1 MKRIYSKIQAQKASL
16 GLPIIALI
24 WVSIFWGTT
33 WLASKEGVKY
43 MPAFQ
48 LAGVRQLI
56 AGLCYIA
63 FFLWKKEKFPKGKQW
78 VTIFILAL
86 LNFTFSNGLSTW
98 GIKYISS
105 GLGAI
110 IGAIFPL
117 WIVLF
122 SLIKGEKIKR
132 NAIIGLLVCFGGILV
147 IFNEYLADFIN
158 PNFIFGIVLS
168 VISTIT
174 WAAGSIYTKEKAS
187 DFNPYFSLG
196 LQLFISSILILGV
209 TSATGNAVSML
220 EIPLKSWLAIGYLVI
235 IGSILTSLAFVYALQ
250 KLPTELSSIYAYI
263 NPIIAILLGS
273 IVFGEPLTFLL
284 LIGGMITLLGLY
296 MINNSL
302 KKKSKS

>member
-1 MKRIYSKIQAQKASL
+1 
-16 GLPIIALI
+16 
-24 WVSIFWGTT
+24 
-33 WLASKEGVKY
+33 

-63 FFLWKKEKFPKGKQW
+63 FFLWKKEKFPRGKQW
-78 VTIFILAL
+78 QTILILAL

-117 WIVLF
+117 WIVIF
-122 SLIKGEKIKR
+122 TMIKGEKIKK
-132 NAIIGLLVCFGGILV
+132 NAIIGLLVCFSGILV
-147 IFNEYLADFIN
+147 IFNEYLSDFVN
-158 PNFIFGIVLS
+158 PNFTFGIILS

-196 LQLFISSILILGV
+196 LQLIISSILILGV
-209 TSATGNAVSML
+209 TTVTGDSVSIL
-220 EIPLKSWLAIGYLVI
+220 DIPAKSWLSIGYLVI
-235 IGSILTSLAFVYALQ
+235 FGSILTSLAFVYALQ
-250 KLPTELSSIYAYI
+250 NLPTELSSIYAYI
-263 NPIIAILLGS
+263 NPIVAILLGA
-273 IVFGEPLTFLL
+273 IVFNEPLTWLL
-284 LIGGMITLLGLY
+284 VIGGLITLLGLY
-296 MINNSL
+296 LVNNAL
-302 KKKSKS
+302 KKKPKT